1 MSFTDINGGAG
12 FSVGASAAPV
22 LNPFT
27 ADTTLNIAAER
38 IPEPTM
44 AALAAIGGMLA
55 GLAMPRRRRG

>member
-12 FSVGASAAPV
+12 FSVGATAPIFGQ
-22 LNPFT
+22 FT

-38 IPEPTM
+38 IPEPAM
-44 AALAAIGGMLA
+44 AALVSIGGMLV